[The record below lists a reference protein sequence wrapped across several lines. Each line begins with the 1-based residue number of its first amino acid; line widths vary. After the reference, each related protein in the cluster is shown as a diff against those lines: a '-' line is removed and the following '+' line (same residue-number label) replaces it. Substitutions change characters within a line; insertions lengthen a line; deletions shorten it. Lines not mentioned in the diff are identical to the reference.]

1 MPDPHADLSVASA
14 QPSEGGA
21 WDRLRRRVFG
31 PPRDPTSPETRH
43 HITLIAF
50 LAWIG
55 LGADGLS
62 SACYGP
68 EEAFKALGSNTALG
82 LYLALA
88 TAATVFIIAIGYNQV
103 IELFPSGGGGY
114 KVATKLLGRHAGLV
128 SGAALVVDYVL
139 TVAISISAAVDAVF
153 SFLPVDTT
161 GLRVAAIVLLLAV
174 LTLLNLRG
182 MKESIKILMPVFIGF
197 VLTHAFLIIYGI
209 GLHWRHLDT
218 LYPATTAD
226 VSHLSGS
233 IGLFGVIALFLRAYA
248 LGGGTYTGIEAVSN
262 SVHLL
267 KEPRVTTGK
276 WTMFYMALSLSFIAG
291 GIILLYLLWNA
302 HSVPDKTLNAVV
314 FAAITSHWQWGGWD
328 LGTMFVT
335 SVLILEA
342 GLLLVAANT
351 GFLAGPMVL
360 ANMAVDNWLPT
371 RFSYLSERLVTKNGV
386 LLMAV
391 AAFIILMWT
400 DGSVATLV
408 VLYSMNVFLTFSLS
422 LLGMCVYWWRNR
434 GVEPGWPW
442 RLLLSA
448 CGLVTAAG
456 ILVAV
461 VLEKFDEGG
470 WVTAVVTGSLIAF
483 CLVVHRHYEQVKRQ
497 LAALDEILTQLPES
511 PPGAAPELYEG
522 EPAAVFFVSRHRGVG
537 MHTLLNVQRLFPG
550 HFRNYLFVS
559 VAEVDSNA
567 MKGDAGVSNLQE
579 AVQAD
584 LQKYVDFCHANGLA
598 AAGYASVATDTVD
611 GAVQLATQILEKF
624 PGSVFFAGSLTFKN
638 ENWLTRM
645 LHNYTAQ
652 ALQRRLHLMGAN
664 LMIFPM
670 LVDARP
676 GAH

>member
-1 MPDPHADLSVASA
+1 MPDSNADLSVT
-14 QPSEGGA
+14 PSPPSGDGF
-21 WDRLRRRVFG
+21 WDRLRRRAFG
-31 PPRDPTSPETRH
+31 PPRDPTAPETRH

-50 LAWIG
+50 LAWVG

-68 EEAFKALGSNTALG
+68 EEAFKALGTNTALG

-88 TAATVFIIAIGYNQV
+88 TAVTVFVIAVGYNQV

-161 GLRVAAIVLLLAV
+161 GLRVGAILLVLAV

-182 MKESIKILMPVFIGF
+182 MKESIKVLMPIFLGF
-197 VLTHAFLIIYGI
+197 VLTHAFLILYGI
-209 GLHWRHLDT
+209 GLHWRHLGD

-226 VSHLSGS
+226 VSRLSDS

-302 HSVPDKTLNAVV
+302 HPVHDKTLNAVV
-314 FAAITSHWQWGGWD
+314 FATITSHWQWGGWD
-328 LGTMFVT
+328 LGTLFVT
-335 SVLILEA
+335 LVLILEA

-360 ANMAVDNWLPT
+360 ANMAVDGWLPA

-391 AAFIILMWT
+391 AAFIILLWT
-400 DGSVATLV
+400 DGRVDTLV

-422 LLGMCVYWWRNR
+422 LSGMCVYWWRNR
-434 GVEPGWPW
+434 GVEPSWPW
-442 RLLLSA
+442 RLALS
-448 CGLVTAAG
+448 GLGLATSAG

-483 CLVVHRHYEQVKRQ
+483 CLLVRRHYGQVERQ
-497 LAALDEILTQLPES
+497 LAALDEILTQIPES
-511 PPGAAPELYEG
+511 PPAEKPQLREG
-522 EPAAVFFVSRHRGVG
+522 EPAAVFFVSRYRGVG
-537 MHTLLNVQRLFPG
+537 MHTLLNVQRMFPG
-550 HFRNYLFVS
+550 HFSNYLFVS
-559 VAEVDSNA
+559 VAEVDSSA
-567 MKGDAGVSNLQE
+567 MKGEAGVSNLQE
-579 AVQAD
+579 RVEAD
-584 LQKYVDFCHANGLA
+584 LQKYVDFCNAHGLA
-598 AAGYASVATDTVD
+598 AAGYACVATDAVD
-611 GAVQLATQILEKF
+611 GAARLAQQILEKY

-676 GAH
+676 GAP